1 MTEDRAPHGGGVPDG
16 GGVLG
21 DDRPAD
27 DPTFAGLVAARGGDD
42 RPGLSFE
49 DRSWTW
55 REVVAE
61 ARLRA
66 GLVRDLSAP
75 GPEPWHVGLFLENG
89 PDHLFWLLGAALAG
103 VPVVELNPTRRGAE
117 LARDMSHTDCGAVVT
132 ETARAELLDGLTD
145 VPVLVVDT
153 AGHAE
158 RLARAVPLEGAPGD
172 DPATVFCL
180 IFTSGTTSAPKAVLC
195 GQGRLGRIARQQAA
209 RRNLGRDD
217 AFYVAMPMFHSNA
230 LMAGIAPAVATGGRL
245 VLRRRFSA
253 SGFLPDVRRYGVT
266 FFNYV
271 GKPLSYILATPP
283 RPDDADNPLRIAF
296 GNEAAQ
302 RDIDAFAER
311 FGCTVIDSYG
321 SSEGEIRIGR
331 VPGTPPGS
339 LGVAEDGVIV
349 ADPETLRECPRA
361 EFDEHGRL
369 ANADEAVGEIVD
381 TRGAARFEGYYRNP
395 EATAKRVRNGWV
407 WSGDLAYRDAAGYWY
422 FAGRGDDWLR
432 VDGENFA
439 AAPLERLLARYDG
452 FADVAVYAVPDERVG
467 DQVMAAVTLAP
478 GRRFDPSGF
487 AAFLAG
493 QPDLGTKQA
502 PRYVRVLAELP
513 RTPTNKVLKRVL
525 RDAAWNTGDPV
536 YVRRS
541 GGFVRLAASPAASP
555 EGN

>member
-1 MTEDRAPHGGGVPDG
+1 MTGDGSAGGSTGAG
-16 GGVLG
+16 EGRVLG

-27 DPTFAGLVAARGGDD
+27 DRTFAALVAARGEDD
-42 RPGLSFE
+42 RTGLSFE

-66 GLVRDLSAP
+66 GLVRDLAGAGP
-75 GPEPWHVGLFLENG
+75 GPWHVGLFLENG
-89 PDHLFWLLGAALAG
+89 PEHLFWLLGAALAG

-117 LARDMSHTDCGAVVT
+117 LARDIAHTDCGAVVT
-132 ETARAELLDGLTD
+132 ETARAALLDGLTGAD
-145 VPVLVVDT
+145 VPVVVVDGG
-153 AGHAE
+153 GHAD
-158 RLARAVPLEGAPGD
+158 RLARTAPLGGVPGD
-172 DPATVFCL
+172 DPAAVFCL

-195 GQGRLGRIARQQAA
+195 SQGRLGRIAVQQAA

-217 AFYVAMPMFHSNA
+217 VFYVAMPMFHSNA
-230 LMAGIAPAVATGGRL
+230 LMAGVAPAVATGGRL

-271 GKPLSYILATPP
+271 GKPLNYILATPEK
-283 RPDDADNPLRIAF
+283 PDDADNPLRIAF

-302 RDIDAFAER
+302 HDIEAFAAR

-339 LGVAEDGVIV
+339 LGVAEEGVIV
-349 ADPETLRECPRA
+349 ADPETLRECPPA
-361 EFDEHGRL
+361 EFDAHGRL
-369 ANADEAVGEIVD
+369 VNADDAVGEIVD

-407 WSGDLAYRDAAGYWY
+407 WSGDLAYRDADGYWY

-439 AAPLERLLARYDG
+439 AAPLERLLARFDA

-478 GRRFDPSGF
+478 GRRFDPAAF

-502 PRYVRVLAELP
+502 PRYVRVMAELP
-513 RTPTNKVLKRVL
+513 RTPTNKVVKRPL

-541 GGFVRLAASPAASP
+541 GAFVRLEASPA
-555 EGN
+555 G

>member
-1 MTEDRAPHGGGVPDG
+1 MAEDR
-16 GGVLG
+16 VLG

-66 GLVRDLSAP
+66 GAVRDLLGPTPAGP
-75 GPEPWHVGLFLENG
+75 DAGPDGAPEPRHAGLFLENG
-89 PDHLFWLLGAALAG
+89 PEHLFWLLGAALAG

-117 LARDMSHTDCGAVVT
+117 LARDMSHTDCGVVVT
-132 ETARAELLDGLTD
+132 ETARASLLDGLTG

-153 AGHAE
+153 GEHAE
-158 RLARAVPLEGAPGD
+158 RPARTAPLDGVPGD
-172 DPATVFCL
+172 DPAAVFCL

-195 GQGRLGRIARQQAA
+195 SQGRLGRIALQQAA

-271 GKPLSYILATPP
+271 GKPLSYILATPEK
-283 RPDDADNPLRIAF
+283 PDDADNPLRIAF

-302 RDIDAFAER
+302 ADIDAFAER

-339 LGVAEDGVIV
+339 LGVAEQGVIV
-349 ADPETLRECPRA
+349 ADPETLRECPPA

-369 ANADEAVGEIVD
+369 VNAEAAVGEIVD
-381 TRGAARFEGYYRNP
+381 TRGAAKFEGYYRNP

-407 WSGDLAYRDAAGYWY
+407 WSGDLAYRDAGGYWY

-452 FADVAVYAVPDERVG
+452 FTDVAVYAVPDERVG

-478 GRRFDPSGF
+478 GRRFDPGGF

-513 RTPTNKVLKRVL
+513 RTPTNKVLKRSL

-541 GGFVRLAASPAASP
+541 GEFVRLEAAPT
-555 EGN
+555 G